1 MMQTVD
7 VPREGSSAE
16 QGTVSTASAPSQ
28 VRSRYLLSL
37 FAGLAG
43 ALALYCLTLLAL
55 DRTGNLPPPAFSNIS
70 CADEKLSFMRDNPI
84 QSPNLLIVGSSV
96 AWRHVDG
103 HVLTQAM
110 PEVRPMNGAFCGLF
124 ANQST
129 YVGHWLLDR
138 EPTIRSV
145 VMIAD
150 PQDFAGCW
158 RVPTAVFNRE
168 HVDPYVYE
176 NASPWGHYMRYFS
189 PKSLLRNALTVKAQR
204 AGQIEW
210 DPLVFNRFG
219 DGPLDTSNTRE
230 LLYGSPEPLDP
241 SCFEALHEM
250 SARLAQEGRQLM
262 VVSTP
267 LHPQWKEKYDP
278 DGTFLADFDKRI
290 LDTLSVTGGTYWN
303 ADKDWPTP
311 VTSFVDAVHLRW
323 SAAQEF
329 SVALAEQIR
338 KAANEPVAPTTLE
351 TASVPS
357 GS

>member
-1 MMQTVD
+1 MVHTAEFPTD
-7 VPREGSSAE
+7 GSTAE
-16 QGTVSTASAPSQ
+16 NGKTSTASVPGK

-37 FAGLAG
+37 FVGLFG
-43 ALALYCLTLLAL
+43 ALALFCLTLFAL
-55 DRTGNLPPPAFSNIS
+55 ERTGNLPPPAFSNIS
-70 CADEKLSFMRDNPI
+70 CADEKLSFLRDNPI
-84 QSPNLLIVGSSV
+84 QSPNLLIIGSSV

-103 HVLTQAM
+103 NVLTQAM

-138 EPTIRSV
+138 EPSIRSV

-168 HVDPYVYE
+168 YVDPYVYDR
-176 NASPWGHYMRYFS
+176 ASPWVHYLRYFS
-189 PKSLLRNALTVKAQR
+189 PKSLARNALTIKAQR

-219 DGPLDTSNTRE
+219 DGPLVTSNTRE
-230 LLYGSPEPLDP
+230 LLYGRPEPLD
-241 SCFEALHEM
+241 SHCFEALKEM
-250 SARLAQEGRQLM
+250 SARLEQEGRQLM

-278 DGTFLADFDKRI
+278 DGTFLAAFDKHI
-290 LDTLSVTGGTYWN
+290 LESLSGTGGTYWN
-303 ADKDWPTP
+303 ADKDWSTPT
-311 VTSFVDAVHLRW
+311 TSFVDAVHLRW
-323 SAAQEF
+323 SAAQQF
-329 SVALAEQIR
+329 SAALAEQMR
-338 KAANEPVAPTTLE
+338 KAATGPVPPSSLE
-351 TASVPS
+351 TARVP
-357 GS
+357 

>member
-1 MMQTVD
+1 MIQTAD
-7 VPREGSSAE
+7 VPKDGSHAE
-16 QGTVSTASAPSQ
+16 QDAGITARAPGR

-37 FAGLAG
+37 FAGLFG
-43 ALALYCLTLLAL
+43 ALAMFCLTLLAL

-70 CADEKLSFMRDNPI
+70 CADEKLNFMRENPI
-84 QSPNLLIVGSSV
+84 QSPNLLIIGSSV

-103 HVLTQAM
+103 NVLTEAL

-138 EPTIRSV
+138 QPSIQSV

-189 PKSLLRNALTVKAQR
+189 PKSLARNALTVKAQR
-204 AGQIEW
+204 AVEIEW

-219 DGPLDTSNTRE
+219 DGPLDTRNTRE
-230 LLYGSPEPLDP
+230 LLYGRPDPLDS
-241 SCFEALHEM
+241 SCFEALQGM
-250 SARLAQEGRQLM
+250 SARLAQEGRELM

-267 LHPQWKEKYDP
+267 LHPKWKEKYDP
-278 DGTFLADFDKRI
+278 DGTFMADFDKRI
-290 LDTLSVTGGTYWN
+290 MDTLSATGGTYWN
-303 ADKDWPTP
+303 ADKDWSTP
-311 VTSFVDAVHLRW
+311 VTSFVDAVHMRW
-323 SAAQEF
+323 SVVHDFTA
-329 SVALAEQIR
+329 ALAEQMRDTAI
-338 KAANEPVAPTTLE
+338 APMPSPSLE
-351 TASVPS
+351 TAKVP
-357 GS
+357 

>member
-1 MMQTVD
+1 MIQAAD
-7 VPREGSSAE
+7 VSRDGSNAGNGSA
-16 QGTVSTASAPSQ
+16 STASAPGR

-37 FAGLAG
+37 FAGLFG
-43 ALALYCLTLLAL
+43 ALALFCVALFTLE
-55 DRTGNLPPPAFSNIS
+55 RTGNLPPPAFTNSL
-70 CADEKLSFMRDNPI
+70 CVDEKLNFLRQNPI
-84 QSPNLLIVGSSV
+84 QSPNLLVIGSSV

-103 HVLTQAM
+103 NALIKAM
-110 PEVRPMNGAFCGLF
+110 PEIRPLNGAFCGLF

-138 EPTIRSV
+138 EQSIRSV

-176 NASPWGHYMRYFS
+176 GASRWGYYMRYFA
-189 PKSLLRNALTVKAQR
+189 PKSLARNALTVKAQR

-219 DGPLDTSNTRE
+219 DGPLRTRNTRE
-230 LLYGSPEPLDP
+230 LMYGKPDALDRN
-241 SCFEALHEM
+241 CFNALQQM
-250 SARLAQEGRQLM
+250 SARLRQEGRNLM

-278 DGTFLADFDKRI
+278 DGTFLADFDRRI
-290 LDTLSVTGGTYWN
+290 ADALGDSGTYWN
-303 ADKDWPTP
+303 ADKDWSTP
-311 VTSFVDAVHLRW
+311 VGSFVDAVHLRW

-329 SVALAEQIR
+329 TEALAEQMR
-338 KAANEPVAPTTLE
+338 RAATGPTAPTALN
-351 TASVPS
+351 TAALP
-357 GS
+357 

>member
-1 MMQTVD
+1 MAHTAEYPKD
-7 VPREGSSAE
+7 GSAAE
-16 QGTVSTASAPSQ
+16 SGKTSTASASSQ

-37 FAGLAG
+37 FAGLVG
-43 ALALYCLTLLAL
+43 AMTVFCLTLLAL

-70 CADEKLSFMRDNPI
+70 CADEKLSFMRNNLI
-84 QSPNLLIVGSSV
+84 QSPNLLIIGSSV

-103 HVLTQAM
+103 NVLTQAL
-110 PEVRPMNGAFCGLF
+110 PAVRPMNGAFCGLF

-129 YVGHWLLDR
+129 YVGNWLLDR
-138 EPTIRSV
+138 EPSIRSV

-176 NASPWGHYMRYFS
+176 NASPWSHYLRFFS
-189 PKSLLRNALTVKAQR
+189 PKSLARNALTVKAQR

-219 DGPLDTSNTRE
+219 DGPLETTNTRE
-230 LLYGSPEPLDP
+230 LLYGRPEPLDP
-241 SCFEALHEM
+241 SCFEALHDM
-250 SARLAQEGRQLM
+250 GARLAGEGRQLM

-290 LDTLSVTGGTYWN
+290 LDTLSITGGTYWN
-303 ADKDWPTP
+303 ADKDWSTP
-311 VTSFVDAVHLRW
+311 VTSFVDAVHMRW
-323 SAAQEF
+323 SAAQQF
-329 SVALAEQIR
+329 SGALAEQIR
-338 KAANEPVAPTTLE
+338 NAAVGAVPPPSLE
-351 TASVPS
+351 TVKVP
-357 GS
+357 